1 MLNDAKINQLISN
14 CCPNEKFYGIFV
26 YSTPTLEQAF
36 ILKEKAGFA
45 TKLYVVGINPEKIV
59 VVGIDMFGEPLWS
72 GVLAKDQIKTVKY
85 SNYMFGLGKT
95 IVIVT
100 KDGEKLNLKANRIV
114 GGVKMQ
120 KENLTAIEGIIK
132 NGAFAS

>member
-1 MLNDAKINQLISN
+1 MLNDAKINQLIAN
-14 CCPNEKFYGIFV
+14 CYPNEKFYGIYV
-26 YSTPTLEQAF
+26 YSTPTLAQAF
-36 ILKEKAGFA
+36 ILKEKTGLA
-45 TKLYVVGINPEKIV
+45 TKMYVVGINPEKIV

-72 GVLAKDQIKTVKY
+72 GVLTKDQIKTVKC

-100 KDGEKLNLKANRIV
+100 KDRKKLNLKAIRIV

-120 KENLTAIEGIIK
+120 KENLTAIEAIIK